1 MMSTIDRDAVMRNLN
16 YLKGSEEKLV
26 NLSVKE
32 DLTQSERQQM
42 RKFVDIA
49 KERNKVETS
58 HRWVVRGSPKNGLAT
73 LD

>member
-16 YLKGSEEKLV
+16 YLKGSEEKLGK
-26 NLSVKE
+26 LSVKE

-58 HRWVVRGSPKNGLAT
+58 HRWDYAW
-73 LD
+73 